1 MTVTCP
7 SAKNGLPHKIGPL
20 KIRFFHAGY
29 QEISGALGELGE
41 IHSVVFLALGIDV
54 DGRL

>member
-20 KIRFFHAGY
+20 KIRFFPAGY
-29 QEISGALGELGE
+29 QEISGARGELGE
-41 IHSVVFLALGIDV
+41 IHSVVLLALGIDV
-54 DGRL
+54 DGRF